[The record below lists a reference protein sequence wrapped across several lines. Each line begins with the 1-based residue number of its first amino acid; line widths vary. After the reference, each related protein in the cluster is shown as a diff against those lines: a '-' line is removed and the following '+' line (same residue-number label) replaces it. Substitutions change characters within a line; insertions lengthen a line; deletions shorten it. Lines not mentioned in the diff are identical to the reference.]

1 MSGTA
6 TAVAAPPGGRVRA
19 RNRVLLGLALSYFAV
34 LLDTTVLAVAEPDL
48 AREPGSST
56 AALQWVVSA
65 YLVAFGAALPAA
77 GAAADRFGADRLFRL
92 GAAAFGAVS
101 LGCALAPGL
110 WSLVGLRALLGVA
123 AALSV
128 PAGTALLG
136 VLFPAAAERA
146 RAVSV
151 WAGVSGAAMACGPVV
166 GGVLVG
172 RFGWR
177 SVFWLNLPLTVLV
190 LVLTAAG
197 ALTASGVPR
206 APRRGRRTDWWAQ
219 GALAAALALLTDA
232 LIAAGAGA
240 GVRAALSGA
249 GALLAG
255 GGFARREFRERR
267 GGGGGGDGPG
277 ELARTVLAP
286 GMRTA
291 LAAGAA
297 VGFTLLGVLFVLPLL
312 FVRVWSWSAAGAGAA
327 FLPMTLSPACVPL
340 LLTGRLVARL
350 GPWRPVA
357 AGLVL
362 LAAGCAGAAA
372 AVGGG
377 AAYPVLAVALGA
389 VGFGVALA
397 LPALVAAVVGAAP
410 AGSAGAAGGLL
421 NAVRQVGSSLGV
433 AVLGAAMA
441 PPDRAGAA
449 LALLLPVP
457 VCAGAAVL
465 VRRRLR
471 AG

>member
-1 MSGTA
+1 MSSTATAA
-6 TAVAAPPGGRVRA
+6 TAVAAPPGGRVRS
-19 RNRVLLGLALSYFAV
+19 RVLLGLALSYFAV
-34 LLDTTVLAVAEPDL
+34 LLDTTVLAVAEPGL

-77 GAAADRFGADRLFRL
+77 GAAADRCGADRLFRW
-92 GAAAFGAVS
+92 GAAAFGALS

-110 WSLVGLRALLGVA
+110 WALVGLRALLGVA

-136 VLFPAAAERA
+136 VLYPVAAERA

-166 GGVLVG
+166 GGALVG
-172 RFGWR
+172 WFGWR
-177 SVFWLNLPLTVLV
+177 SVFWLNVPLTVLV
-190 LVLTAAG
+190 L
-197 ALTASGVPR
+197 ALTASRGLRVPR
-206 APRRGRRTDWWAQ
+206 RARRTDWWSQ

-240 GVRAALSGA
+240 GWHAVLSGA

-255 GGFARREFRERR
+255 GGFVRRERR
-267 GGGGGGDGPG
+267 GGG
-277 ELARTVLAP
+277 ELARTVLVP

-291 LAAGAA
+291 LLAGAA

-312 FVRVWSWSAAGAGAA
+312 FVRVWSWSVAGAGAA

-377 AAYPVLAVALGA
+377 APYPVLAVALGA

-410 AGSAGAAGGLL
+410 AGAAGSASGLL

-433 AVLGAAMA
+433 AVLGAASA
-441 PPDRAGAA
+441 PPDRPGAA

-465 VRRRLR
+465 VRRRGR
-471 AG
+471 VSPARRRTASSRHQAS